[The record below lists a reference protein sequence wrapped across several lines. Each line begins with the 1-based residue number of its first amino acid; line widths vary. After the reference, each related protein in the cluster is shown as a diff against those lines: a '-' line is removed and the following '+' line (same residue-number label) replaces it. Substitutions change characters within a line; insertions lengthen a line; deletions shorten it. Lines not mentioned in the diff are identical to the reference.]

1 MLIYS
6 TRYVHSQSI
15 KLVILH
21 YDELIGKLKEY
32 GEITYMMVDDY
43 MLDKVSNTI
52 KEITAIGKF
61 EDTKMLVVI
70 ADKLPDDISFKKY
83 VILMT
88 CVIKDHGKFH
98 PQLFLK
104 EELFL
109 SKRGDNTWWKNLGR
123 GSIVPRKIIEW
134 Y

>member
-1 MLIYS
+1 MISEKNSIDLLIYS
-6 TRYVHSQSI
+6 TSYVHSQSI

-32 GEITYMMVDDY
+32 GEITYLMVDEY

-52 KEITAIGKF
+52 KEIIAIGKF
-61 EDTKMLVVI
+61 EDTKMVVVI

-98 PQLFLK
+98 PQLLLE

-109 SKRGDNTWWKNLGR
+109 SKHGDNT
-123 GSIVPRKIIEW
+123 
-134 Y
+134 